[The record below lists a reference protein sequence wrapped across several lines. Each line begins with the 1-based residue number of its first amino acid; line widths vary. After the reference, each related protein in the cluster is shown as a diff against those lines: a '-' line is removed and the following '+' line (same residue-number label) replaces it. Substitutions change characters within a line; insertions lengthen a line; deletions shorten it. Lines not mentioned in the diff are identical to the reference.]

1 MTAPLTHRLIP
12 PASAAQIT
20 VHGRKYD
27 PANGAIDAYEHDALR
42 LQANGW
48 ILIAPSGPTS
58 QRPDSPVGNY
68 PRVPGTKFWDTTISH
83 LVVWNGKNWIK
94 EDGTVG

>member
-1 MTAPLTHRLIP
+1 MTVPLTHRLIP
-12 PASAAQIT
+12 PAAGSQIT

-27 PANGAIDAYEHDALR
+27 PANGAVDAFEQDSGR

-48 ILIAPSGPTS
+48 IFLAPSGPTT
-58 QRPDSPVGNY
+58 QRPDTAVGNY
-68 PRVPGTKFWDTTISH
+68 PRVNGAKFWDTTIAH